1 MSIPIGQ
8 AVLHYKESQRGTSHF
23 TQTTVPFFNEVQFG
37 KHIPLDGSPIDSVYN
52 FKHKVDVWIN
62 DPFSSS
68 GSAST
73 KQITIPSHK
82 LSSLFSYIAR
92 SSSTTS
98 SYEPGDVDTSL
109 IFYRVFVPQS
119 QKSKKKWLMSKVMMN
134 PIPFDLN
141 QGNYSSVESS
151 TGQDQSTNFSSSS
164 EIVSTS
170 SKSAS
175 TSEDMNWLEGMITKI
190 VCTFDEPGESIYIDG
205 VEYSNCTV
213 LEINGKWNSRIKEL
227 QIIVPFCLDN
237 SI

>member
-1 MSIPIGQ
+1 M
-8 AVLHYKESQRGTSHF
+8 
-23 TQTTVPFFNEVQFG
+23 
-37 KHIPLDGSPIDSVYN
+37 
-52 FKHKVDVWIN
+52 WIN

-109 IFYRVFVPQS
+109 IFYRIFVPQS

-175 TSEDMNWLEGMITKI
+175 TSEDMNWLEGMIKKI